1 MSKKKI
7 LIITERRADYSRF
20 KPILKIIKKEK
31 FYDYVLVVTGSHL
44 LRNHGY
50 TIKEIKK
57 DGFKVNHKIK
67 SFSDNSKIDDG
78 ENMILGIGKIFMKIS
93 KVIKKEKPDLILSGF
108 DIGANLALT
117 IAGAHLNVPIAH
129 IQGGELTGSIDESI
143 RHAMSKFSNYHFVAN
158 YDAKNR
164 LIKMGE
170 KKNNIFNVGCPSLDA
185 LLAEKEI
192 NLGTICKK
200 FGIDKKK
207 KYIIVIQHPVTTENN
222 SSRSQIIETIE
233 AIKLSKVQTLFILPN
248 NDSGHNEIIRHIKK
262 SEIKWTKTLTIPE
275 YKSLLKN
282 CSLLLGNSSS
292 GIHEAISFGVP
303 VLNIG
308 SRQNG
313 RLKPKNVINAKHD
326 RADIFKKIN
335 YCLENKVF
343 INKIKNI
350 KNPYGDGK
358 SSKRIVNII
367 KKLDLKASTQKLNT
381 Y

>member
-50 TIKEIKK
+50 TIREIKK

-207 KYIIVIQHPVTTENN
+207 
-222 SSRSQIIETIE
+222 
-233 AIKLSKVQTLFILPN
+233 
-248 NDSGHNEIIRHIKK
+248 
-262 SEIKWTKTLTIPE
+262 
-275 YKSLLKN
+275 
-282 CSLLLGNSSS
+282 
-292 GIHEAISFGVP
+292 
-303 VLNIG
+303 NI
-308 SRQNG
+308 
-313 RLKPKNVINAKHD
+313 
-326 RADIFKKIN
+326 
-335 YCLENKVF
+335 
-343 INKIKNI
+343 
-350 KNPYGDGK
+350 
-358 SSKRIVNII
+358 
-367 KKLDLKASTQKLNT
+367 
-381 Y
+381 